1 MKIEQLIKSK
11 IERNYFFITGKVQM
25 NTKYFIDEIEKGIRD
40 ENNKS
45 FQTNLVS
52 EMTDWKYFLSN
63 KKFIDVALKFNDLV
77 EQEDLTEGKRW
88 TLQEAWGFKQ
98 STGNYTQSHDHFPAM
113 VSGAIMLNKHQ
124 QSLLFPEIKKELKC
138 EPGNFVLFSSY
149 LKHGSKRN
157 LLDSCRYGL
166 SFNYM
171 NKFKN

>member
-11 IERNYFFITGKVQM
+11 IERNYFFITGKAQI

-98 STGNYTQSHDHFPAM
+98 STGNYTQSHDHFPA
-113 VSGAIMLNKHQ
+113 
-124 QSLLFPEIKKELKC
+124 
-138 EPGNFVLFSSY
+138 
-149 LKHGSKRN
+149 N
-157 LLDSCRYGL
+157 LVV
-166 SFNYM
+166 
-171 NKFKN
+171 